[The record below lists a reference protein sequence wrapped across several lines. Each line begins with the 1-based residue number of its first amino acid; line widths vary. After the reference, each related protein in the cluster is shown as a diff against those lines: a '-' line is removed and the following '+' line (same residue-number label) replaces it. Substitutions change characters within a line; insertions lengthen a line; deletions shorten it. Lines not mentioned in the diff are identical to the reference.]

1 MPPGNGGTRRRD
13 LLGFRLSSRCS
24 GVMFA
29 PAPSTGFPLPPAHFV
44 SLRKATVSVK
54 AFEICS
60 FKVIIILL
68 DLFVN
73 RFEPT
78 IFSKMFYN
86 KLQEVATTKCNLFF
100 YLFWLLPMARIEQ
113 CRGAT
118 RARYRILA

>member
-29 PAPSTGFPLPPAHFV
+29 PAPSTDFPLPPAHFV

-60 FKVIIILL
+60 FSVAPDRYNIKVIIILL

-73 RFEPT
+73 RF
-78 IFSKMFYN
+78 
-86 KLQEVATTKCNLFF
+86 
-100 YLFWLLPMARIEQ
+100 
-113 CRGAT
+113 
-118 RARYRILA
+118 